1 MLRKV
6 KEGFKR
12 SWKGDKRLGKVC
24 DDQVRPGKWSG
35 EVQDS
40 SEKVRE
46 GTRRSKMIKKGPRKF
61 RKGKKKSGKVRE
73 GHRRLGNT

>member
-40 SEKVRE
+40 SEKARE
-46 GTRRSKMIKKGPRKF
+46 GTRRSKMIKKGQRKF
-61 RKGKKKSGKVRE
+61 REEIKKSGKVRE
-73 GHRRLGNT
+73 GHRRLENT